1 LSEHRDHMG
10 AATGALDELRDDAS
24 SRKKFLKM
32 TGGAGAAGALS
43 LLIAA
48 CGGSDKKDTTTPAAD
63 TQSQSSAHQSGGDVA
78 IVNYALTLEYLEAEF
93 YKEVLA
99 SGVIKD
105 AKVGAL
111 ATRFGETEQAHVE
124 ALTAAVKKLGG
135 TPAAKPQTRF
145 QPIIDGGPTK
155 ILRTAAAVE
164 NLGAAAYL
172 GQAGRIKSKEILAA
186 ALSIHSVEAR
196 HAAALNELIGAG
208 FKGSL
213 PDGAFATPMSMAQV
227 LKQVQPFIAS

>member
-1 LSEHRDHMG
+1 LTEHH
-10 AATGALDELRDDAS
+10 ALDELRDDAG

-32 TGGAGAAGALS
+32 TGGAGAAGALT

-48 CGGSDKKDTTTPAAD
+48 CGGSSGKKDTTRPASAD
-63 TQSQSSAHQSGGDVA
+63 APKTGGDVE
-78 IVNYALTLEYLEAEF
+78 IVNYALTLEYLESEF
-93 YKEVLA
+93 YKEVLD

-111 ATRFGETEQAHVE
+111 ATKFGETEQAHVD
-124 ALTAAVKKLGG
+124 ALTAAVRKLGG

-145 QPIIDGGPTK
+145 QDIIDGGPTK
-155 ILRTAAAVE
+155 ILTTAAAVE

-213 PDGAFATPMSMAQV
+213 PDGAFAKPMSMAQV
-227 LKQVQPFIAS
+227 LEQVQPFIAS